1 MKRILIVSLLIWVI
15 PVFALISPDLKNV
28 SARANSSE
36 FIPIDIVFKKQ
47 MDNYELTRAVE
58 HLPKPE
64 RRAMVAE
71 ILRTYSLQNQK
82 PVLEYLARMEKKN
95 KVKNIA
101 SIWIVNAIYCEAT
114 REVIAELDNNREI
127 FYIDYDLKPI
137 QIEKPEQ
144 FPAPADKISKT
155 REIAWGVSKINAPAV
170 WALGYTGQG
179 IVVGHIDTG
188 CNYNHVDLAD
198 HLWTDPN
205 YPNHGWNFE
214 NGTNDPMDAQG
225 HGTHTAG
232 SVASDGT
239 AGSQCGVAPD
249 AQIMAL
255 RVRTVADSIAE
266 NQVWQAM
273 QFVVSPPLSPTHG
286 GDLITMSLGWRY
298 VWYPRVASW
307 RTACNNTGAGGVIMI
322 VAAGNERGVDLP
334 PYALRCP
341 GSVPSPWRHPQ
352 NGATGALSNVVS
364 IGATDINDAIA
375 SFSSNGPVR
384 WDTVTGYNDYPYPPG
399 LTKPDVSAPGVNIK
413 SCAYNN
419 NNGYLDGWNGTSMAT
434 PHTAGTVALMLQKN
448 PYLTR
453 AEIDSIL
460 QMTAVDLG
468 TAGKDNDF
476 GAGRIDALAAVNA
489 TPFPGAPFTPTII
502 APFNYARLPSVN
514 PIFKLTT
521 TDPQNDPVKYRIYWS
536 TDTAFT
542 VQDSITTGTY
552 ASGSIASYTLSVP
565 LTNGVTYWWRVRA
578 ADTTTGGM
586 WSAPTAKRSFTIG
599 LSLPANSCSWFQTT
613 NAQFLSCT
621 FTGTQVQG
629 DSVVLVPVGYV
640 EDTLLFANF
649 ESGMPSGW
657 TWVDGNNDGYRWT
670 TGTTSDLGS
679 YTPPNYGTAYAYY
692 SDDDAGNGVIN
703 NNEELIS
710 PKVGVPPT
718 ATNLGIRYG
727 YGFQVYQT
735 GEKLRVKFRKRT
747 GGAWTNWTNIAEYTT
762 SVSGTANIDL
772 TAQLPC
778 DSVQFEW
785 FYSDSTASSHWGW
798 ACATDNVI
806 VSYSYTYQN
815 NSGVLYGTP
824 VVYSDLSKTYAR
836 PRWGDIIWRKATS
849 GDSIG
854 IQVEYY
860 NGSIWQLVPNSIIPG
875 NSVGKFTTL
884 AVDTVKMNLMT
895 DTVTYNTIRPKAL
908 FYRMTKS
915 PNNPAL
921 LDWEVGNLTS
931 YVGIADA
938 GSETNPPMLMVSP
951 NPFRNHLQIRYQIP
965 DTRYQTNGAGQGLQ
979 EPGVRLAIYD
989 VSGRLVRQWDYK
1001 STTQNRGI
1009 RQSDCIVWDTK
1020 DNAGR
1025 RLSAGVYF
1033 VRLESGDFKQVEK
1046 AILLR

>member
-1 MKRILIVSLLIWVI
+1 MKKIMMLLLVVLAI

-28 SARANSSE
+28 SARVQSSDL
-36 FIPIDIVFKKQ
+36 IPIDIVFKKQ
-47 MDNYELTRAVE
+47 MDHNDLSRAVE

-64 RRAMVAE
+64 KRAMVAE
-71 ILRTYSLQNQK
+71 ILRSYSLENQK
-82 PVLEYLARMEKKN
+82 PVLEYLKRMEKQN
-95 KVKNIA
+95 KVKNIT
-101 SIWIVNAIYCEAT
+101 SIWVVNAIYCEAT
-114 REVIAELDNNREI
+114 KEVIAELDKNREI

-144 FPAPADKISKT
+144 FSAPADKTSKD

-179 IVVGHIDTG
+179 IVVGIIDTG
-188 CNYNHVDLAD
+188 VNYNHVDLAD
-198 HLWTDPN
+198 HIWTDPN

-214 NGTNDPMDAQG
+214 LNNNDPMDVQG
-225 HGTHTAG
+225 HGTHCAG
-232 SVASDGT
+232 SVSSDGT

-249 AQIMAL
+249 AQML
-255 RVRTVADSIAE
+255 CCRVRTVADTTAE

-286 GDLITMSLGWRY
+286 GDLITMSLGWVY
-298 VWYPRVASW
+298 AWYPRVAVW
-307 RTACNNTGAGGVIMI
+307 RTACNNVGAAGIVMI
-322 VAAGNERGVDLP
+322 VAAGNERGYTP

-352 NGATGALSNVVS
+352 NGATGAQSNVIS

-375 SFSSNGPVR
+375 SFSSPGPVT
-384 WDTVTGYNDYPYPPG
+384 WDTVTGYNDYAYPPG

-419 NNGYLDGWNGTSMAT
+419 NNGYADGWSGTSMAT

-502 APFNYARLPSVN
+502 APFNYAKYSTLN
-514 PIFKLTT
+514 PVFKLTT
-521 TDPQNDPVKYRIYWS
+521 TDPQNDMVKYRIYWS

-542 VQDSITTGTY
+542 NQDSITTGLY
-552 ASGSIASYTLSVP
+552 ASGAIAIYTLPVS
-565 LTNGVTYWWRVRA
+565 LTNNTTYWWRVRA
-578 ADTTTGGM
+578 ADSTTGGT
-586 WSAPTAKRSFTIG
+586 WSAPTARRSFTIKTDIPSG
-599 LSLPANSCSWFQTT
+599 TCSWFQTT
-613 NAQFLSCT
+613 YAQFVGCT
-621 FTGTQVQG
+621 FNGTQVQG
-629 DSVVLVPVGYV
+629 DSVVLVPTVYA

-649 ESGMPSGW
+649 ESGMPAGW
-657 TWVDGNNDGYRWT
+657 TWVDGNNDGIRWT
-670 TGTTSDLGS
+670 TGTTSDIGS
-679 YTPPNYGTAYAYY
+679 YAPPNYGTAYAYY
-692 SDDDAGNGVIN
+692 SDDDAGSGVIN
-703 NNEELIS
+703 YNEELIS
-710 PKVGVPPT
+710 PRVRVPTT
-718 ATNLGIRYG
+718 ATSLRIRYG
-727 YGFQVYQT
+727 YGIQVYQT
-735 GEKLRVKFRKRT
+735 GEKLRVKFRKRA
-747 GGAWTNWTNIAEYTT
+747 GGSWTAWTNIAEYTT
-762 SVSGTANIDL
+762 SANGTADIDL
-772 TAQLPC
+772 TSQLPC

-798 ACATDNVI
+798 ACATDNVLLY
-806 VSYSYTYQN
+806 YSYTYQN
-815 NSGVLYGTP
+815 NTGVLYGSP
-824 VVYSDLSKTYAR
+824 VIYSDLSKTYAR
-836 PRWGDIIWRKATS
+836 PRWGDIVWRKATA

-860 NGSIWQLVPNSIIPG
+860 TGSVWQLVPNSIIPG
-875 NSVGKFTTL
+875 NSTGKFTTL
-884 AVDTVKMNLMT
+884 SVDTVKLNLMT

-938 GSETNPPMLMVSP
+938 GFETYSPMLMVNP
-951 NPFRNHLQIRYQIP
+951 NPFRNKLDIRYMIH
-965 DTRYQTNGAGQGLQ
+965 DTGLKNQ
-979 EPGVRLAIYD
+979 KITLVIYD
-989 VSGRLVRQWDYK
+989 VSGRMVK
-1001 STTQNRGI
+1001 SFNLESSIKNQA
-1009 RQSDCIVWDTK
+1009 SSIVWFGD
-1020 DNAGR
+1020 DDVGR
-1025 RLSAGVYF
+1025 KVPAGVYF
-1033 VRLESGDFKQVEK
+1033 IQLESDNLRKTEK